1 MINTNNGLSAADVAA
16 VTGNGGFGGFG
27 GNDGA
32 FWLLVLFLF
41 GFGRNGWG
49 GNGDGSV
56 DTLYP
61 WMNQSDQINGG
72 FRDQMINSGIDS
84 IQTAVANGFAQAEAS
99 NNARQIADMNQ
110 NFANQM
116 AILQGFN
123 NMQSQFSDCCCENRL
138 GLANLGADVARE
150 ACADRQA
157 VSEGLM
163 NLTAQ
168 NNANTNGILNA
179 MNAGFQGIKDQMCQ
193 DKLDQKN
200 EEIANLRTQLNM
212 MNLANSQ
219 AQQTAQLVADNAAQT
234 QYVVNRIAP
243 YPVPSYTVP
252 NPFVNNSCGCGY
264 TNACGCNA

>member
-1 MINTNNGLSAADVAA
+1 
-16 VTGNGGFGGFG
+16 
-27 GNDGA
+27 
-32 FWLLVLFLF
+32 
-41 GFGRNGWG
+41 
-49 GNGDGSV
+49 
-56 DTLYP
+56 
-61 WMNQSDQINGG
+61 
-72 FRDQMINSGIDS
+72 
-84 IQTAVANGFAQAEAS
+84 
-99 NNARQIADMNQ
+99 
-110 NFANQM
+110 
-116 AILQGFN
+116 
-123 NMQSQFSDCCCENRL
+123 
-138 GLANLGADVARE
+138 
-150 ACADRQA
+150 
-157 VSEGLM
+157 M